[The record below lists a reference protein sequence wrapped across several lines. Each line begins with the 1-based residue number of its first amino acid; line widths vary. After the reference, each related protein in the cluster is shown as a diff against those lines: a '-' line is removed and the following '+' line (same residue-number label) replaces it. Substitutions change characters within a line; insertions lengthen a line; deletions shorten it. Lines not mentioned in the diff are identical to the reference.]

1 MRIFLPTPHN
11 IKVSGSMDTSRYGT
25 KVIFW
30 ISGIRGG
37 KRRLIRGNLTQ
48 LFMVS
53 LHCVWIYD
61 YFLTF
66 GDEVRYPHVP
76 RPPCQVLT
84 ITQIKYAWSGN
95 RSWSEFAS
103 TLSE

>member
-37 KRRLIRGNLTQ
+37 KRRLIRGNLTA
-48 LFMVS
+48 V
-53 LHCVWIYD
+53 YG
-61 YFLTF
+61 FLALRL
-66 GDEVRYPHVP
+66 DLRLLLDIW
-76 RPPCQVLT
+76 R
-84 ITQIKYAWSGN
+84 
-95 RSWSEFAS
+95 
-103 TLSE
+103 